1 MRIHNCFQR
10 GKIGGKRRGGEGGGE
25 RLSFTI
31 HFPDKNNPFLQPT
44 LLDPPSEQNSLQV
57 LQRRYWHGSKHT

>member
-1 MRIHNCFQR
+1 MR
-10 GKIGGKRRGGEGGGE
+10 GGGE